1 MYLVDTAIW
10 IHAFRPDG
18 HEAIRARFGPLVIA
32 GQAAVSDWIILELM
46 TGLRREETAAALLGR
61 FEAIRRLPLVAETWQ
76 HAWDN
81 AAALRRRRVTVTSAD
96 CLIATLAMDHDVP
109 LVHCDS
115 DFEAMKPVLGL
126 RTLDWSGALR

>member
-18 HEAIRARFGPLVIA
+18 HPVIRARFGPLVVA

-46 TGLRREETAAALLGR
+46 TGLRRDETASALLAR
-61 FEAIRRLPLVAETWQ
+61 FETIGRLPLGDATWQ

-81 AAALRRRRVTVTSAD
+81 AATLRRRGITITAAD
-96 CLIATLAMDHDVP
+96 CLIATLAMDHDV
-109 LVHCDS
+109 LLLHCDR
-115 DFEAMKPVLGL
+115 DFESMKSVLGL
-126 RTLDWSGALR
+126 RTVDWSGALR

>member
-1 MYLVDTAIW
+1 VYLVDTAVW

-18 HEAIRARFGPLVIA
+18 HPAIRARFGPLVVA
-32 GQAAVSDWIILELM
+32 GQALVSDWIILELM
-46 TGLRREETAAALLGR
+46 TGLRRDEAAAALLAR
-61 FEAIRRLPLVAETWQ
+61 FEAIRRLPLANDTWR

-81 AAALRRRRVTVTSAD
+81 AAALRRRGVTVTSAD

-126 RTLDWSGALR
+126 RTLDWSSALR

>member
-1 MYLVDTAIW
+1 MYLVDTAVW
-10 IHAFRPDG
+10 IHALRPGG

-46 TGLRREETAAALLGR
+46 TGLRREETARALLAR
-61 FEAIRRLPLVAETWQ
+61 FEAIRRLPLANETWQ

-81 AAALRRRRVTVTSAD
+81 AAALRRRGVTVTAAD
-96 CLIATLAMDHDVP
+96 CLVATLAMDHDVA
-109 LVHCDS
+109 LLHCDS

-126 RTLDWSGALR
+126 RTVDWSGALR